1 MDEMHFA
8 MLLKKRGVRIN
19 QEFGGISIAEMIG
32 CISEET
38 QTVLINS
45 QLDCQAIEKL
55 FADSMKSS
63 GIKNI
68 DREIRKRL
76 DDEAYHGPG

>member
-1 MDEMHFA
+1 MDEMRFA

-19 QEFGGISIAEMIG
+19 REFNGISIAEMIG

-38 QTVLINS
+38 QTILISS
-45 QLDCQAIEKL
+45 QLDCQAMEKL
-55 FADSMKSS
+55 FADSMESS

-76 DDEAYHGPG
+76 NDKI